1 MTRMGIELYNGGR
14 GEDKDMKLTAKQ
26 FKEEL
31 VEEIRNA
38 PKTSYGKNEL
48 ILRINEIYADFLE
61 RYIE

>member
-1 MTRMGIELYNGGR
+1 
-14 GEDKDMKLTAKQ
+14 MKLTAKQ